1 MLKTVKVAKFK
12 YFRTKLQAYIAH
24 RKRIINHCTLF
35 HISESNYQIKKM
47 VIVTPHKF
55 DNNYVLS
62 TSIIAI
68 DDVRACEVSASDFD
82 YY

>member
-1 MLKTVKVAKFK
+1 
-12 YFRTKLQAYIAH
+12 
-24 RKRIINHCTLF
+24 
-35 HISESNYQIKKM
+35 M

-68 DDVRACEVSASDFD
+68 DDVRACDVSASDFD